1 MTNLELMT
9 ILGNVRGEYILQAQ
23 ELRSGNAK
31 KVIRKVSRK
40 RVFLI
45 AAVIALLLLLA
56 GCAAVLI
63 GIQKINL
70 GHVIFSDVLWQNGAP
85 YERDVLSLNG
95 YKDSPGY
102 LAAQEWLAFENSYD
116 KDGSLLKNADHSG
129 YELPQDYFA
138 YQCYTQEMQDKIDE
152 ICGKYGLELAGP
164 IYFPDRAEQALFAVE
179 VPSIE
184 NSELDGDIS
193 IDEGR
198 YYRSGS
204 FVISGELQHRFAD
217 RQDADTVMFSYDCTK
232 RSVFFP
238 GYITTPDA
246 DSFDSWEYTSQDGV
260 NLMLAQNRERG
271 LIISDNGD
279 CVISIVLYFS
289 LGESIEVNNPGLRKD
304 LEQIADMFAYTI
316 HPKAPK
322 EPWLVFPN
330 TPFPEGYDPKAA
342 ELKDNTRSSYDAY
355 FANWMPGS
363 VASEAYSPD
372 YQQKFLDL
380 DGDGDDEMLIWN
392 VRTGVV
398 YEVVTRVDGSTVCIY
413 GGGQYGLD
421 DHTAELYQCEGN
433 ILERQFANGTSPQGR
448 QLNEYYRIQDRQM
461 VMVECVSYGNDGK
474 WYWSES
480 GGASS
485 VMWREITEEE
495 YDAVLA
501 KYTRVQG
508 ETWEDQP
515 LSDSAKAA
523 LKKEADERLL
533 LCLKDQYAFYRP
545 EDGMEYTLADY
556 CRKESAELGF
566 PVSITRYTFVDM
578 DGDGVQEAV
587 VDFRF
592 GENEQVMCM
601 VLRYYCGTIYGTEYY
616 HRQMSNIK
624 EDGTFAYSG
633 GGDNDGWAK
642 LRWENMEWVTE
653 KVGSIYYGDNLKDV
667 TWYPYPVNSDMNGD
681 G

>member
-1 MTNLELMT
+1 MKELELLM
-9 ILGNVRGEYILQAQ
+9 ILNNVRSEYILQAQ

-70 GHVIFSDVLWQNGAP
+70 GHVIFSNVLWQNGAP
-85 YERDVLSLNG
+85 YERDVLSL
-95 YKDSPGY
+95 
-102 LAAQEWLAFENSYD
+102 
-116 KDGSLLKNADHSG
+116 
-129 YELPQDYFA
+129 
-138 YQCYTQEMQDKIDE
+138 
-152 ICGKYGLELAGP
+152 
-164 IYFPDRAEQALFAVE
+164 
-179 VPSIE
+179 
-184 NSELDGDIS
+184 
-193 IDEGR
+193 
-198 YYRSGS
+198 
-204 FVISGELQHRFAD
+204 
-217 RQDADTVMFSYDCTK
+217 
-232 RSVFFP
+232 
-238 GYITTPDA
+238 
-246 DSFDSWEYTSQDGV
+246 
-260 NLMLAQNRERG
+260 
-271 LIISDNGD
+271 
-279 CVISIVLYFS
+279 
-289 LGESIEVNNPGLRKD
+289 
-304 LEQIADMFAYTI
+304 
-316 HPKAPK
+316 
-322 EPWLVFPN
+322 
-330 TPFPEGYDPKAA
+330 
-342 ELKDNTRSSYDAY
+342 SSYDAY
-355 FANWMPGS
+355 FENWMPGS

-433 ILERQFANGTSPQGR
+433 ILERQFTNGASPQGR
-448 QLNEYYRIQDRQM
+448 QLHEYYRIQDRQM
-461 VMVECVSYGNDGK
+461 VMVECVSCGNDGK

-515 LSDSAKAA
+515 LSGSAKAA

-601 VLRYYCGTIYGTEYY
+601 VLRYDCGSLYAAEFY
-616 HRQMSNIK
+616 HRQMSQIK

-633 GGDNDGWAK
+633 GGDNDGWAR

-653 KVGSIYYGDNLKDV
+653 KVGSIYYGDSLKDV